1 MNIRTFA
8 FLIDMSDV
16 ILSKQTEDFVRT
28 ALEFCVLVEKHTQ
41 SGKDF
46 FINNMIKVLPLLYL
60 KVSIIPPLEDN
71 YDSDLET
78 KVNEEMYNRVE
89 ESISDL
95 FGNENLYL
103 ETFHPDIRLSDSP
116 IAVKI
121 SEDLAD
127 IYQDLGNFI
136 AVFKNGQR
144 ETMNDSLSLCL
155 RNFENYWGQRL
166 LNALRALHYIK
177 YNEESD

>member
-1 MNIRTFA
+1 MNET
-8 FLIDMSDV
+8 V
-16 ILSKQTEDFVRT
+16 LSKQTEDFVRT

-41 SGKDF
+41 SGREF
-46 FINNMIKVLPLLYL
+46 FIDNMIKVLPLLYL
-60 KVSIIPPLEDN
+60 KVSVIPAIEEN

-78 KVNEEMYNRVE
+78 KVSEKMYNQVE
-89 ESISDL
+89 ESVSAL
-95 FGNENLYL
+95 LGNENLYL

-116 IAVKI
+116 VAVKI

-136 AVFKNGQR
+136 AVFKNGQK
-144 ETMNDSLSLCL
+144 ETMNDSLALCIQ
-155 RNFENYWGQRL
+155 NFEKYWGQRL

-177 YNEESD
+177 YNDEPELIEA

>member
-1 MNIRTFA
+1 
-8 FLIDMSDV
+8 MSEV

-41 SGKDF
+41 TGRDF

-60 KVSIIPPLEDN
+60 KVSVVPTVEEDF
-71 YDSDLET
+71 DSDLKE
-78 KVNEEMYNRVE
+78 KVSEEMYSRVE
-89 ESISDL
+89 ESISSL
-95 FGNENLYL
+95 LGNDNLYL

-116 IAVKI
+116 VAVKI

-136 AVFKNGQR
+136 AVFKNGQK
-144 ETMNDSLSLCL
+144 ETMNDSLAICI
-155 RNFENYWGQRL
+155 RNFEKFWGQRL

-177 YNEESD
+177 YSEESD

>member
-1 MNIRTFA
+1 
-8 FLIDMSDV
+8 MSDP

-28 ALEFCVLVEKHTQ
+28 ALEFCILTEKHTQ
-41 SGKDF
+41 TGKDF
-46 FINNMIKVLPLLYL
+46 FINNMIRVLPLLYL
-60 KVSIIPPLEDN
+60 KVSIIPKIEEN

-78 KVNEEMYNRVE
+78 KVSEDMYNKVE
-89 ESISDL
+89 NSISNL
-95 FGNENLYL
+95 LGNENLYL

-116 IAVKI
+116 VAVKI

-144 ETMNDSLSLCL
+144 ETMNDSLALCV
-155 RNFENYWGQRL
+155 RNFEKYWGQRL

-177 YNEESD
+177 YNDESE